1 MTRSFAHPLP
11 FGAEIEDGGAVRFRL
26 WAPAC
31 KSVSLVLEDTGE
43 TMDMAKTA
51 GGWFA
56 LTTDAA
62 AAGTAYRYRVGDGID
77 VPDPAARCQAAD
89 ANGPSRVIDPRSY
102 SWRHSQWRGRPWH
115 ETVLYELHTGTFTR
129 EGTFDGIRKRL
140 DHLYGLGVTAVE
152 LMPISDFPGRRNWGY
167 DGVHPFAPDT
177 AYGEPDAL
185 KALIDEAHGR
195 EMMVF
200 LDVVYNHFGPDG
212 NYLHLYAPS
221 FFTDRHETPW
231 GAAIDFA
238 QPEVRSF
245 FIENALYWLEEYRFD
260 GLRLDA
266 VHAIADDSSKH
277 ILTDLADTV
286 RARVDPARHVHL
298 VLENDANQARYL
310 QRNTAGSPRQYVAQW
325 NDDCHHVHHV
335 LLTGESDGYYI
346 DYADSPS
353 DRLVRSLTQ
362 GYVYQGDPSAFR
374 NGERRGEPSDHL
386 PPTAFVNFLQNH
398 DQVGNR
404 AFGERITVLSEEAP
418 RSAAAALYLLAP
430 QIPML
435 FMGEEW
441 AETRPFLYFTDF
453 HDELAAAVREGRRR
467 EFSGFPQFTDPAAR
481 AQIPDPNAESTYR
494 ASYIDWHAPEKEDHQ
509 RCLQLYRRLLELR
522 HREIVPRLKP
532 GSIRTA
538 EYLRW
543 GALGLTVTWILADDA
558 RLTLMANLGGDEE
571 VGPGVGTGDLL
582 FQTHSGLTNGYKQG
596 MVPGWSVLWL
606 LAVTSPQR

>member
-1 MTRSFAHPLP
+1 MTRSFAHRLP
-11 FGAEIEDGGAVRFRL
+11 FGAEIENDGAVRFRL

-31 KSVSLVLEDTGE
+31 KSVSVILEDGGE
-43 TMDMAKTA
+43 AMKMKKAA
-51 GGWFA
+51 AGWFE

-62 AAGTAYRYRVGDGID
+62 AAGTVYRYQVDGRTA
-77 VPDPAARCQAAD
+77 VPDPASRCQADD
-89 ANGPSRVIDPRSY
+89 ANGPSRVIDPRSF
-102 SWRHSQWRGRPWH
+102 SWRHPEWLGRPWH

-167 DGVHPFAPDT
+167 DGVHHFAPDM
-177 AYGEPDAL
+177 AYGGPDML

-195 EMMVF
+195 GMMVF

-212 NYLHLYAPS
+212 NYLHLYAPA

-238 QPEVRSF
+238 RPEVRSF
-245 FIENALYWLEEYRFD
+245 FIENAVYWLEEYRFD

-266 VHAIADDSSKH
+266 VHAIADDSPMH
-277 ILTDLADTV
+277 ILTELAESV

-298 VLENDANQARYL
+298 VLENDANEARYL
-310 QRNTAGSPRQYVAQW
+310 QRDAAGTPKHYVAQW
-325 NDDCHHVHHV
+325 NDDVHHVHHV
-335 LLTGESDGYYI
+335 LLTGEKDGYYK
-346 DYADSPS
+346 DYADDPA
-353 DRLVRSLTQ
+353 DRLVRGLTQ
-362 GYVYQGDPSAFR
+362 GYVYQGDRSAFR
-374 NGERRGEPSDHL
+374 DGERRGEPSDHL
-386 PPTAFVNFLQNH
+386 PPTAFVNFMQNH

-418 RSAAAALYLLAP
+418 RFAAAAVYLLAP

-467 EFSGFPQFTDPAAR
+467 EFGGFPQFSDPAAR
-481 AQIPDPNAESTYR
+481 AQIPDPNADSTYR
-494 ASYIDWHAPEKEDHQ
+494 ASYINWVALEGETHQ
-509 RCLQLYRRLLELR
+509 RCHQLYRRLLELR
-522 HREIVPRLKP
+522 HREIVPRLKS
-532 GSIRTA
+532 GAVRAVDYS
-538 EYLRW
+538 RW
-543 GALGLTVTWILADDA
+543 GALGLTTTWALADDA
-558 RLTLMANLGGDEE
+558 RLTLMANLGGEDET
-571 VGPGVGTGDLL
+571 GPGIGTGDLL
-582 FQTHSGLTNGYKQG
+582 FQTHPGLVNGYKQG
-596 MVPGWSVLWL
+596 LVPAWSVLWL
-606 LAVTSPQR
+606 LAATSPQR